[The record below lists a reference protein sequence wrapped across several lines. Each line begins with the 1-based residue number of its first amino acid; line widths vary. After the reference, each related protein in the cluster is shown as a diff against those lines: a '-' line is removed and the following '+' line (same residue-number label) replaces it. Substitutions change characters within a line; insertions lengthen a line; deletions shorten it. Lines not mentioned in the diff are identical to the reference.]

1 MIDTT
6 TASGR
11 LMFGIFA
18 ALAEFERELIFER
31 TTASIAAAK
40 ARGKHCGRPHEL
52 TPKKIHLLQKAMGKR
67 QKIVVDVVA
76 EGRHLEGGCISLC
89 RPDGELR
96 ADARRLLSNEGES
109 QDQSAWKAI
118 CSKWRRSN
126 SPAKRH
132 SIYALTYKL
141 CVKYTSTHF
150 Y

>member
-1 MIDTT
+1 LLQTRLTARGIGLKVLTGEGAMIDTT

-76 EGRHLEGGCISLC
+76 EFGISKAAAY
-89 RPDGELR
+89 RYVGPNGELR
-96 ADARRLLSNEGES
+96 ADARRLLAMKGNPRINQPGRQFAPNEAE
-109 QDQSAWKAI
+109 Q
-118 CSKWRRSN
+118 
-126 SPAKRH
+126 
-132 SIYALTYKL
+132 
-141 CVKYTSTHF
+141 
-150 Y
+150 